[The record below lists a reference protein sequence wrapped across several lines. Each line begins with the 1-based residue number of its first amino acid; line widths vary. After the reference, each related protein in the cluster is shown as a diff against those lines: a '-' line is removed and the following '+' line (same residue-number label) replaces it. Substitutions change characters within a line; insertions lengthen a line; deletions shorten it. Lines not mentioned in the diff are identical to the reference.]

1 MTGEKKKWSKPIL
14 REITPN
20 QAAHTLMIERAEV
33 RATRETPQSSA
44 RNVIGNQ
51 DFLKLQ
57 RDVAKLGQSLA
68 KCRALLADC
77 HSRLG
82 ASGSCPSTGAANAN
96 GDYRPPYREEEGSLK
111 TERKG
116 GNN

>member
-1 MTGEKKKWSKPIL
+1 VPGEKKKWSKPIL
-14 REITPN
+14 REITPQ
-20 QAAHTLMIERAEV
+20 QAAHLLMAERAEMS
-33 RATRETPQSSA
+33 AAREAPQPSA

-57 RDVAKLGQSLA
+57 RDVAELAQSLA
-68 KCRALLADC
+68 ECRALLADC

-82 ASGSCPSTGAANAN
+82 ASRLRPSTGAANAN
-96 GDYRPPYREEEGSLK
+96 GDYRPPYREEQRASE

>member
-1 MTGEKKKWSKPIL
+1 MPGEKKKWSKPIL
-14 REITPN
+14 REITPQ
-20 QAAHTLMIERAEV
+20 QAAHLLMAERAEMS
-33 RATRETPQSSA
+33 AAREAPQPSA

-57 RDVAKLGQSLA
+57 RDVAELAQSLA
-68 KCRALLADC
+68 ECRALLADC